1 MFPLNPCLCLT
12 GSSYKVT
19 EVQGD
24 SDLCDRFEMCGGVK
38 QGCVLA
44 VTIFSIEFPLLL
56 NHAFSLLC
64 SWADMLPHKSQM
76 QNQVPTDGWTS
87 FTLTK
92 SHFVQIEAMN
102 DKCLL
107 MPFY

>member
-1 MFPLNPCLCLT
+1 MSGIKKPLYLVFTDVIKSSIQRVEIFQTLKELFPLNPCLCLT

-64 SWADMLPHKSQM
+64 S
-76 QNQVPTDGWTS
+76 
-87 FTLTK
+87 
-92 SHFVQIEAMN
+92 
-102 DKCLL
+102 
-107 MPFY
+107 